1 MLRLVFAMIIMILDI
16 ALDDIYSQ
24 RVLVFAMMMLNN
36 HGLYLMYGWQTLF
49 FTITDPFCALSQHQ
63 NIQKLCCSLFWALM
77 WLKCE
82 VCLLSNLRKKFLPQ
96 NMLADASSFSSSDAL
111 LSQDVQFYSLSSRW
125 RQGLLTKTFQWHLLA
140 LNREIHK

>member
-49 FTITDPFCALSQHQ
+49 FTITTFFFCTQSTSKHP
-63 NIQKLCCSLFWALM
+63 K
-77 WLKCE
+77 
-82 VCLLSNLRKKFLPQ
+82 
-96 NMLADASSFSSSDAL
+96 AL
-111 LSQDVQFYSLSSRW
+111 LLAVLSFDVAEVW
-125 RQGLLTKTFQWHLLA
+125 
-140 LNREIHK
+140 NRLI